1 MLAHRSGA
9 YRVVGVIHLPALP
22 GSPLGESTRAL
33 PAIEDRVRR
42 DAAAYAEAGAD
53 AVILENFG
61 DVPFGPGRVDAH
73 VVAIMTRLAL
83 AARAESGL
91 PHGVNVLR
99 NDVLSAVSIAAA
111 SAGSFVRANVY
122 IGAALTDQ
130 GIIQGG
136 AEAVQALIRRLD
148 AAIAV
153 WADIDVK
160 HAVQIA
166 PRPLSDLAEDAVER
180 GLAAALIVTGRATG
194 AAAAD
199 ADLAA
204 VRAAVPGTPLYAGSG
219 VTAETAPAML
229 RHADGVIVGTAAKV
243 DGLVTNPVD
252 VDRVRRLVTAVRQ
265 GDAG

>member
-1 MLAHRSGA
+1 
-9 YRVVGVIHLPALP
+9 
-22 GSPLGESTRAL
+22 
-33 PAIEDRVRR
+33 
-42 DAAAYAEAGAD
+42 
-53 AVILENFG
+53 
-61 DVPFGPGRVDAH
+61 
-73 VVAIMTRLAL
+73 
-83 AARAESGL
+83 
-91 PHGVNVLR
+91 
-99 NDVLSAVSIAAA
+99 
-111 SAGSFVRANVY
+111 
-122 IGAALTDQ
+122 
-130 GIIQGG
+130 
-136 AEAVQALIRRLD
+136 
-148 AAIAV
+148 
-153 WADIDVK
+153 VK

-229 RHADGVIVGTAAKV
+229 RHADWVIVGTAAKV